1 MTFRGPEMASS
12 SIRPHLVVATPDG
25 SIYDRPE
32 LLMVCR
38 RGGEF
43 TLPRPDELMPLPD
56 ESELFLLPGRRALGL
71 DPENGCLEQQ
81 EELAVA
87 AFAAPAHTLTAH
99 PAYRSDQDAPMLPL
113 FAYGAVGVANDRLY
127 ICAKKVDADPR
138 QVFAGIPPARIR
150 KNAEALMKRFP
161 RNRLVQHLAAKCALT
176 YNCPAARNLCL
187 GRYEAPLPVSR
198 ACNARCIGCISR
210 QEEGSRVCSTPQNR
224 MAFTPTAQEIVEVM
238 EYHAA
243 NEREA
248 PIYSFGQGC
257 EGEPLTESALLVE
270 AVRLFRSR
278 GGRGTVNLNSN
289 ASLPDAVSELA
300 AAGLTSLRVSLNSV
314 REPSYSRYYRPQGY
328 DFSDVRRSIRRAK
341 EGGVY
346 VSLNLLYFPGFT
358 DTELETA
365 ALLELIA
372 GERVDCVQ
380 LRNLNIDP
388 EYYLDLMRDIDTGP
402 ALGFLNFRK
411 RLKKECPWL
420 HIGYFNPSV
429 EKLKAEKG
437 KAGEAKENG

>member
-1 MTFRGPEMASS
+1 MASS
-12 SIRPHLVVATPDG
+12 SIRPYLVVADASG
-25 SIYDRPE
+25 AIYDRPD

-38 RGGEF
+38 HGTHF
-43 TLPRPDELMPLPD
+43 SLPRPDELMPLPD

-71 DPENGCLEQQ
+71 DPETGQLEQQ

-99 PAYRSDQDAPMLPL
+99 PAYVRDDGAPMLPL

-127 ICAKKVDADPR
+127 ICAKKVDSDPR
-138 QVFAGIPPARIR
+138 QIFKGVPPALLR
-150 KNAEALMKRFP
+150 KKAEALMKRFP
-161 RNRLVQHLAAKCALT
+161 ENRLVQHLAAKCALT

-210 QEEGSRVCSTPQNR
+210 QEEGSRICATPQNR
-224 MAFTPTAQEIVEVM
+224 MSFTPTAEELVEVM
-238 EYHAA
+238 EHHAS
-243 NEREA
+243 NETKA

-257 EGEPLTESALLVE
+257 EGEPLTESALLVR

-278 GGRGTVNLNSN
+278 GGKGTVNLNSN
-289 ASLPDAVSELA
+289 ASLPEAVGELA
-300 AAGLTSLRVSLNSV
+300 DAGLSSLRVSLNSA
-314 REPSYSRYYRPQGY
+314 REESYARYYRPQGY
-328 DFSDVRRSIRRAK
+328 GFSQVRQSIRAARA
-341 EGGVY
+341 GGVY

-358 DTELETA
+358 DTELETE

-372 GERVDCVQ
+372 AEEVDCVQ

-388 EYYLDLMRDIDTGP
+388 DYYPEVMQGIATGP
-402 ALGFLNFRK
+402 GIGFGNFRK
-411 RLKKECPWL
+411 RLKKARPGL
-420 HIGYFNPSV
+420 HIGYFNPPVACES
-429 EKLKAEKG
+429 ETP
-437 KAGEAKENG
+437 